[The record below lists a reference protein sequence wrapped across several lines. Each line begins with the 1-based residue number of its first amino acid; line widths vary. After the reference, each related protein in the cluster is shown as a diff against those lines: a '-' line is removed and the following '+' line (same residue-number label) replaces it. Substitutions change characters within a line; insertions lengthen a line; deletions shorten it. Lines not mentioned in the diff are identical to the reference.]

1 MKKERK
7 EGDSKSSAVISDRPA
22 LFHHT
27 PAFPITFITDAI
39 FGGGVC
45 DGGMRAGMLC

>member
-7 EGDSKSSAVISDRPA
+7 GGAGKSSGVISDRPA

-39 FGGGVC
+39 FGEVC
-45 DGGMRAGMLC
+45 VTGE